1 MINEP
6 FADGDSA
13 IHRLDPR
20 LRVVVATAYSTVV
33 AVADHMPVLAC
44 ALGVSAILAG
54 LARLDPLAAGKRL
67 LAVSGFLLLLWL
79 VLPLTT
85 DGNPAFA
92 IGPWDVSREGLW
104 LAAQISL
111 KSVAIVLAFMAL
123 IATMTFVYLGHA
135 LNRLHLPDKLVFLL
149 LMAYRYIFVIA
160 QEYQR
165 LYRAALIRGFR
176 PKTNLHTYK
185 TFAYLIGMLFVRATD
200 RAERVFRAMRCR
212 GFNGTF
218 RVLRQFPPNPT
229 NWAFGTAMTVTMVA
243 LMALEWFPP

>member
-1 MINEP
+1 MISEP
-6 FADGDSA
+6 FAFGDSA

-20 LRVVVATAYSTVV
+20 LRVVLATAYSTVV
-33 AVADHMPVLAC
+33 AVADRMPVLAC
-44 ALGVSAILAG
+44 ALGVSLILAG
-54 LARLDPLAAGKRL
+54 LARLDPVAAGKRL
-67 LAVSGFLLLLWL
+67 LAVSGFLLLLWM

-85 DGNPAFA
+85 EGDPVFA
-92 IGPWDVSREGLW
+92 LGPFTASREGIW

-111 KSVAIVLAFMAL
+111 KSIAIVLAFMAL
-123 IATMTFVYLGHA
+123 IATMTFAALGHA

-185 TFAYLIGMLFVRATD
+185 TYAYLIGMLFVRAAD

-212 GFNGTF
+212 GFNGSF
-218 RVLRQFPPNPT
+218 HALRQVSPNRT
-229 NWAFGTAMTVTMVA
+229 NWAYGTAMTAAIAA
-243 LMALEWFPP
+243 LIALEWFPP